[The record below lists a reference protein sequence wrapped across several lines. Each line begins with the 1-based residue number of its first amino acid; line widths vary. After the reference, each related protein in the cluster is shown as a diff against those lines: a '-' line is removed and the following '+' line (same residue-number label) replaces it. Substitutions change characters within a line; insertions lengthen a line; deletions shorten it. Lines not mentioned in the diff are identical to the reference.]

1 MVNSLLINIFYSEG
15 IIPQG
20 GVSQF
25 QGANPVDLGF
35 ISGANGMERME
46 FVEIMGTVE

>member
-1 MVNSLLINIFYSEG
+1 VRVLYLR
-15 IIPQG
+15 G

-35 ISGANGMERME
+35 ISGANGMERMDSL
-46 FVEIMGTVE
+46 IMEKHPFI